1 MLFKRVQNEGAQ
13 IKRHPDFN
21 ALKSYLGIMR
31 LMLYRGM
38 PICVRAPIQVSG
50 SLNPR
55 DPVSLSPWV
64 HGSLGLKSPKPPR
77 FPRSSPQLPFF
88 LPSAHLSNRL
98 ASAGHAP
105 AGPAVSMTPAGRH
118 FKKPFYSW
126 RVTGRAYLA
135 MSRMKGDFLGR
146 IFGRNFCVDFC
157 VDFLWIFV

>member
-1 MLFKRVQNEGAQ
+1 MLVKFDRKWKLKMITSVSAAEAPCEFFGYPPKHHRQWHESWGNGHNLLISDEPNTPKKMSLLTMLFKRVQNEGAQ

-38 PICVRAPIQVSG
+38 PICMRAPIQVSG

-88 LPSAHLSNRL
+88 ALRP
-98 ASAGHAP
+98 P
-105 AGPAVSMTPAGRH
+105 
-118 FKKPFYSW
+118 
-126 RVTGRAYLA
+126 
-135 MSRMKGDFLGR
+135 
-146 IFGRNFCVDFC
+146 I
-157 VDFLWIFV
+157 